1 MSQATAARAT
11 GPGDVTEMQ
20 RIAGQMEEDN
30 PSWIVVFGVYT
41 RQFVAFPRFHA
52 PGTVVTVSYPA
63 ALPPRMRAIEAQAH
77 PAVTVQATG
86 TQPGDADTLT
96 FQLAG

>member
-11 GPGDVTEMQ
+11 GPGDVTEMR

-41 RQFVAFPRFHA
+41 RQFVAFPRFYA
-52 PGTVVTVSYPA
+52 PGTVVTACYPD
-63 ALPPRMRAIEAQAH
+63 ALPPRMRRAEQDAR
-77 PAVTVQATG
+77 PALPSQG
-86 TQPGDADTLT
+86 LRPQPGDAVTVT
-96 FQLAG
+96 FRPAR

>member
-1 MSQATAARAT
+1 MR
-11 GPGDVTEMQ
+11 

-52 PGTVVTVSYPA
+52 PGTVVTATYPA
-63 ALPPRMRAIEAQAH
+63 ALPPRMRAIEAQAR
-77 PAVTVQATG
+77 PAFTGHAPG
-86 TQPGDADTLT
+86 TQPGDADTVT
-96 FQLAG
+96 FRLAG